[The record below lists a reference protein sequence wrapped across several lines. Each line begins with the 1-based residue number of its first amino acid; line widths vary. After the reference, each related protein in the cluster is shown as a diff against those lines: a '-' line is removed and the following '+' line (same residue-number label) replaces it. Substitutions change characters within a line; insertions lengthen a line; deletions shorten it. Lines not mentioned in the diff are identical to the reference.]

1 MLEFLCTAMITHN
14 DKTLSFESQVILS
27 DKHPMPQL
35 GLGTW
40 RSEPKQVHNIVKEAV
55 LNCGYRLIDAA
66 WIYENEDEVGNGLH
80 EAIEQSQGK
89 IKREDLFITTK
100 LWNQHHAPEDVE
112 WALRDSLKKLRLDYV
127 DLYLIHWPV
136 AFKNMSEN
144 VWSQSEDEK
153 TRYFNENVT
162 LVDTWKAMEK
172 LVDLKLT
179 RSIGVSN
186 FTESEIDEILKI
198 ARIKPVV
205 NQIELHPYFNQHN
218 MREYGAKHNIHIMSY
233 SPLSNLQQGKEHNEN
248 ASALYNPVIL
258 DIAKS
263 KHKTA
268 AQIIIRWHLQNGL
281 VVIPKTVTPER
292 LIENFEVFDFALSD
306 NEMRQI
312 DRLGETHRQRFV
324 NPPFRPSNK
333 PIFDD

>member
-1 MLEFLCTAMITHN
+1 MA
-14 DKTLSFESQVILS
+14 SWFE
-27 DKHPMPQL
+27 M

-40 RSEPKQVHNIVKEAV
+40 RSESKQLQNIVKEAI
-55 LNCGYRLIDAA
+55 LNCGYRLIDTA
-66 WIYENEDEVGNGLH
+66 WIYENEQEIGNGIH
-80 EAIEQSQGK
+80 EALEQSQGK

-100 LWNQHHAPEDVE
+100 LWNQHHAPDDVE

-136 AFKNMSEN
+136 AFKNMPGNTS
-144 VWSQSEDEK
+144 SQSEDEK

-162 LVDTWKAMEK
+162 LTDTWKAMEK

-186 FTESEIDEILKI
+186 FSQSEIDELFKI

-218 MREYGAKHNIHIMSY
+218 MREYCAKHNIAIMSY
-233 SPLSNLQQGKEHNEN
+233 SPLSNLKRETERDEDV
-248 ASALYNPVIL
+248 SSLYNPVIQ

-263 KHKTA
+263 KHKST

-281 VVIPKTVTPER
+281 IVIPKTVTLER

-312 DRLGETHRQRFV
+312 DRLGETHRRRLV
-324 NPPFRPSNK
+324 NPSFRLSNK
-333 PIFDD
+333 PVFDD

>member
-1 MLEFLCTAMITHN
+1 MITHN
-14 DKTLSFESQVILS
+14 DKILSLESRVVLS

-40 RSEPKQVHNIVKEAV
+40 RSEPQKVQNIVKEAI

-66 WIYENEDEVGNGLH
+66 WIYENEHEVGNGIH
-80 EAIEQSQGK
+80 EALEQSEGK

-100 LWNQHHAPEDVE
+100 LWNQHHVPEDVE

-127 DLYLIHWPV
+127 DLYLVHWPV

-162 LVDTWKAMEK
+162 LTDTWKAMEK

-186 FTESEIDEILKI
+186 FTASEIDEIFKI
-198 ARIKPVV
+198 AHIKPSV

-218 MREYGAKHNIHIMSY
+218 MREYCAKHSIAIVSY
-233 SPLSNLQQGKEHNEN
+233 CPLSNLKQEDERDEDV
-248 ASALYNPVIL
+248 SALYNPVIQE
-258 DIAKS
+258 IAKS
-263 KHKTA
+263 KHKTT
-268 AQIIIRWHLQNGL
+268 AQVIIRWHLQNGL
-281 VVIPKTVTPER
+281 VVIPKTVTLER
-292 LIENFEVFDFALSD
+292 LIENSEVFDFALSD
-306 NEMRQI
+306 NEMRQM
-312 DRLGETHRQRFV
+312 DRLGETHRRRFV
-324 NPPFRPSNK
+324 NPPFRPDNK
-333 PIFDD
+333 PIFDDRA